1 VHFASV
7 SVLFFV
13 VVGQKQRIAI
23 ARILVKNPKILLLD
37 EATSALDSES
47 ESIVQ
52 QALDDLLESGNRTTI
67 VVAHRL
73 STVRN
78 ADSIAVVSDGQ
89 VVEQGNHDELMDLKG
104 HYYKLVQAQ
113 TGPQTNVDGSL
124 RQSSVYAGAASSV
137 IESPQVVLRNVNF
150 SYPSRPDNL
159 IFAGLNL
166 SVREGET
173 LALVGPR
180 YV

>member
-1 VHFASV
+1 VIS
-7 SVLFFV
+7 
-13 VVGQKQRIAI
+13 
-23 ARILVKNPKILLLD
+23 LLQSL
-37 EATSALDSES
+37 THYLLTALDSES

-52 QALDDLLESGNRTTI
+52 QALDDLLKAGNRTTV

-89 VVEQGNHDELMDLKG
+89 VVEQGNHDELMDQKG

-113 TGPQTNVDGSL
+113 TSPQTNVDGSL
-124 RQSSVYAGAASSV
+124 RQSSVYTGGDSSI

-150 SYPSRPDNL
+150 SYPSRPDNM

-166 SVREGET
+166 SVKEGET

-180 YV
+180 YVSQVLTIAALKPLHLSRFDIKELQ